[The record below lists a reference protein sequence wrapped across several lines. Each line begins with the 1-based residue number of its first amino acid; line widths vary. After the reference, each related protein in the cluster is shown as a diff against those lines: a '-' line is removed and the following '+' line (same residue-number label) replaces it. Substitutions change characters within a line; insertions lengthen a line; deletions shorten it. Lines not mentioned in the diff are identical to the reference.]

1 MHAAHT
7 EVHPV
12 RCLQALIIHS
22 RADGRCM
29 PLQEECVAELHPGL
43 QVLSPRELDWVDS
56 YHKEVWEK
64 VSPRV
69 QDAKH
74 AKILEWLNTNTQ
86 PLQRPAVAAGS
97 SKEAVAV

>member
-1 MHAAHT
+1 MSM
-7 EVHPV
+7 V
-12 RCLQALIIHS
+12 
-22 RADGRCM
+22 GGCM
-29 PLQEECVAELHPGL
+29 PALEASFADLRPCL

-64 VSPRV
+64 VSPRL

-74 AKILEWLNTNTQ
+74 AKTLEWLKTNTQ

>member
-1 MHAAHT
+1 
-7 EVHPV
+7 
-12 RCLQALIIHS
+12 
-22 RADGRCM
+22 M
-29 PLQEECVAELHPGL
+29 PLLEALYGDLHPGL

-64 VSPRV
+64 VSPRL
-69 QDAKH
+69 QDEKH
-74 AKILEWLNTNTQ
+74 AKTLEWLKTNTQ